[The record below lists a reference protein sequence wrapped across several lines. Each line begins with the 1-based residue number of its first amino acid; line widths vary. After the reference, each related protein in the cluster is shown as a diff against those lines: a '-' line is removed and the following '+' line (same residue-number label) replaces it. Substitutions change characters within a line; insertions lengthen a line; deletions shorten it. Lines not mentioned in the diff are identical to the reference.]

1 MYTFSLVI
9 KWSKLRSRSCQKP
22 DRSSIL
28 FIFFALPRT
37 PVIFQEPLMLSES
50 TLQMQIAFNHP
61 VIVSSPLISQ
71 SFSLRKPTGA
81 DSAPLTVITGN
92 RKRAGRVYL
101 RCIVAVWVHSNWC
114 LVWAWKRWAY
124 GTPSSAMQYSK
135 RSYII
140 HLFFPLRFWRA
151 ILKVSLADPFNLTSL
166 WSWSAKSW
174 RLGFETSHGTGWYW
188 DDNEA
193 LFSKEWMN

>member
-1 MYTFSLVI
+1 
-9 KWSKLRSRSCQKP
+9 
-22 DRSSIL
+22 
-28 FIFFALPRT
+28 
-37 PVIFQEPLMLSES
+37 MLSES
-50 TLQMQIAFNHP
+50 TLQIHISFNHRM
-61 VIVSSPLISQ
+61 IISSPLISQ

-81 DSAPLTVITGN
+81 GTAPLTVITGN
-92 RKRAGRVYL
+92 RKRGGRVYR
-101 RCIVAVWVHSNWC
+101 RCIVPVWAHSNC
-114 LVWAWKRWAY
+114 SLVWDWKRWAY

-140 HLFFPLRFWRA
+140 HLSFLSFWRA
-151 ILKVSLADPFNLTSL
+151 ILKVSLADPFNLMSL

-174 RLGFETSHGTGWYW
+174 RLGFATSRGTGWYW